1 MSDTTSY
8 PSSLRSPHSY
18 DGGRLDFM
26 PFGQVALCESR
37 PWKWQSMESV
47 GSHKQSKLANCGLFL
62 EVGPPGNTDLRA
74 NERLID

>member
-8 PSSLRSPHSY
+8 PPSLRSPHSH

-37 PWKWQSMESV
+37 PWKWQSLESV

-62 EVGPPGNTDLRA
+62 EVGPPGNTTR
-74 NERLID
+74 IGIQ